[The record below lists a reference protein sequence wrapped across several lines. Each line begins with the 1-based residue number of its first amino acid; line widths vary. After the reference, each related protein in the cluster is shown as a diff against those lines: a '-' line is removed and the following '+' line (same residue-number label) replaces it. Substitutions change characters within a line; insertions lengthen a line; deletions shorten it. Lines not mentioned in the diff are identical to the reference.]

1 MIKELILFIHLI
13 ICLYFML
20 YALIIKNTK
29 YDYIYLM
36 LIYIIFFLQVFLK
49 GECLLSYLFKNTED
63 NNYVLGT
70 DKNNDDFYYLFGKYR
85 NCVLFIKNILMLL
98 TIYLLYKRNDN
109 YIYRCLIIILIILF
123 IFYRYI
129 LRIN

>member
-1 MIKELILFIHLI
+1 
-13 ICLYFML
+13 ML

-70 DKNNDDFYYLFGKYR
+70 DKNNDDCYYLFGKYR
-85 NCVLFIKNILMLL
+85 NCVLFIKNIFILL